1 MTKIVSRTRNR
12 LITSHFPGTLRV
24 TFNDHTAE
32 GDPGAQRAGAEMRQ
46 NRLVALRPIK
56 LVLCFVAVALAAQA
70 GEFVVLSNGF
80 RIHAESHLADG
91 SVIRLQTNQGVIE
104 IQANTVAAFEQ
115 EDYTPPVIPAAIPA
129 ARPADLTP
137 QELITQ
143 AAIHAGLPPA
153 LVHSV
158 ARAESGYR
166 QDAVSPKGAI
176 GLMQLMPGT
185 AAAMNADPLDPTQN
199 AEAGAKYLRNLLEK
213 YENDPHQVSKAV
225 AAYNAGPAAV
235 DKYDGIPPYAETIQ
249 YVNRVLQQYEKEQ
262 AKPKSE

>member
-1 MTKIVSRTRNR
+1 M
-12 LITSHFPGTLRV
+12 
-24 TFNDHTAE
+24 
-32 GDPGAQRAGAEMRQ
+32 
-46 NRLVALRPIK
+46 ALRPIK
-56 LVLCFVAVALAAQA
+56 LILCSVAVALAAQG

-80 RIHAESHLADG
+80 RIHADSHSADG
-91 SVIRLQTNQGVIE
+91 SVIRLQTKQGVIE

-115 EDYTPPVIPAAIPA
+115 EDYTPPPAPAAVVPA
-129 ARPADLTP
+129 APAAPTP
-137 QELITQ
+137 TPTPRELITQ

-153 LVHSV
+153 FVQSV

-176 GLMQLMPGT
+176 GLMQLMPAT
-185 AAAMNADPLDPTQN
+185 AAALHADPLDPAQN
-199 AEAGAKYLRNLLEK
+199 AEAGAKYLRDLLQK

-249 YVNRVLQQYEKEQ
+249 YVKRVLRQYEKDQ
-262 AKPKSE
+262 AANLR